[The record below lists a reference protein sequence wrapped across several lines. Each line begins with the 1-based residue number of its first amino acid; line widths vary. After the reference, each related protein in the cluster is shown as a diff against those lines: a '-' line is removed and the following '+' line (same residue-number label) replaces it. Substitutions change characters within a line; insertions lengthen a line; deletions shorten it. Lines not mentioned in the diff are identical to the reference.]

1 MSELSKLSKFL
12 LLYAQKGLLKPL
24 RKSCYRKFCRRNRG
38 LSFTVTTEYGATMK
52 VVIGDSVDNQIF
64 VYKHFECGTSKVM
77 AKLALHSDCLV
88 DIGCNIGYY
97 SCLFG
102 KLNNKAHVYSID
114 PNPYVIER
122 TKENVQLN
130 GMRNCTTFNCGV
142 GSENALLRF
151 YFPQRRHSLGSFIK
165 PNSDKD
171 RGKIN
176 VFDVPVRPLK
186 DILHLND
193 IDNAILK
200 SDAEGFEW
208 KILSGI
214 SPSDMQRF
222 SHVIFEFK
230 TELLNTSDHPETAK
244 NIFSIP
250 WFKDYQKYK
259 IMPNGSLE
267 PFSYVDGKKYS
278 LNICLA
284 RKGLPD
290 ILNA

>member
-1 MSELSKLSKFL
+1 M
-12 LLYAQKGLLKPL
+12 
-24 RKSCYRKFCRRNRG
+24 
-38 LSFTVTTEYGATMK
+38 TTEYGSIMK

-64 VYKHFECGTSKVM
+64 VHKCFERGSSKVM
-77 AKLALHSDCLV
+77 AKLAMRSNCLV

-122 TKENVQLN
+122 TKENLQLN
-130 GMRNCTTFNCGV
+130 GLRNCTTFNCGV

-176 VFDVPVRPLK
+176 VFDVSVHPLE
-186 DILHLND
+186 DILRLND

-200 SDAEGFEW
+200 IDAEGFEW
-208 KILSGI
+208 KILSVI

-222 SHVIFEFK
+222 SHVIFELK
-230 TELLNTSDHPETAK
+230 TEILNNSYHPETAK

-250 WFKDYQKYK
+250 WFKDYQMYK
-259 IMPNGSLE
+259 IMPQGNLE
-267 PFSYVDGKKYS
+267 PFSYVDGEKYS
-278 LNICLA
+278 FNICLV
-284 RKGLPD
+284 RKSLPH
-290 ILNA
+290 ILNASPLIF